1 MEITAQ
7 LIQSLQRAIKERD
20 EASILEVIGDMHP
33 IDIAG
38 IFENISALEAKYL
51 YTLMDEE
58 KAADVITELDEDVRE
73 KFMAQLSSREI
84 AEQFVENLDS
94 DDAADLLSEFPVA
107 RQKEILSEIEDP
119 EMASDIVD
127 LLQYDEDT
135 AGGLMA
141 KEMVVIQVDW
151 DRKQVIEEI
160 RRQAIEIENFYT
172 VYVVDEH
179 HKLLGVLPLKKL
191 LIEPESVRVEDI
203 YLDKVI
209 FVDVQT
215 SKEEVAHAMSK
226 FDLVALPV
234 VDQLGRLVGRIT
246 IDDVIDV
253 IQEEA
258 EKDYQLASGLTE
270 DVESDDS
277 VWVLTRART
286 PWLLV
291 GLLGGIIGA
300 NVIAQYEGQIRIHP
314 EMAYFIP
321 LVAAMGGNA
330 GVQSSAIVVQGLAS
344 GRSLRQDALLKKFFK
359 EMAVGLL
366 NGVICALAIWGY
378 NFFFTG
384 DQVLAFTVGTAMLTV
399 IVSASV
405 LGTFIP
411 LTLNRFKI
419 DPALATGP
427 FITTLND
434 ITGMFIYFFIGR
446 LLYGG

>member
-1 MEITAQ
+1 MIQITGQ
-7 LIQSLQRAIKERD
+7 FLQQLQRHIREKD
-20 EASILEVIGDMHP
+20 ETAILELIGDMHP
-33 IDIAG
+33 VDLATV
-38 IFENISALEAKYL
+38 FESISSLEAKYL

-58 KAADVITELDEDVRE
+58 KAAEVITELDEDVRE

-94 DDAADLLSEFPVA
+94 DDAADLLSEFPA
-107 RQKEILSEIEDP
+107 DRQKEILSEIEDP
-119 EMASDIVD
+119 EIASDIVD
-127 LLQYDEDT
+127 LLQYDEDS

-151 DRKQVIEEI
+151 NRNQVMEEI
-160 RRQAIEIENFYT
+160 RRQALEVENFYT
-172 VYVVDEH
+172 VYVVDH
-179 HKLLGVLPLKKL
+179 YRKLLGVLPLKKL
-191 LIEPESVRVEDI
+191 LTEPESVKIEDI

-209 FVDVQT
+209 FVDVNT
-215 SKEEVAHAMSK
+215 PKEEVARAMRK

-246 IDDVIDV
+246 IDDVVDV
-253 IQEEA
+253 IHEQA

-270 DVESDDS
+270 DVESDDRI
-277 VWVLTRART
+277 WILTRARM

-291 GLLGGIIGA
+291 GLMGGIIGA
-300 NVIAQYEGQIRIHP
+300 NIISRFEHQIQIHP

-321 LVAAMGGNA
+321 LIAAMGGNA

-344 GRSLRQDALLKKFFK
+344 GNTIRKEALLKKFLK
-359 EMAVGLL
+359 ELAVGLL
-366 NGVICALAIWGY
+366 NGIVCALGIWIY
-378 NFFFTG
+378 NYFFSDSTALPLI
-384 DQVLAFTVGTAMLTV
+384 VSTAMLTV
-399 IVSASV
+399 IVTASV

-411 LTLNRFKI
+411 LTLNRFGL

-427 FITTLND
+427 FITTMND

-446 LLYGG
+446 LLYQ